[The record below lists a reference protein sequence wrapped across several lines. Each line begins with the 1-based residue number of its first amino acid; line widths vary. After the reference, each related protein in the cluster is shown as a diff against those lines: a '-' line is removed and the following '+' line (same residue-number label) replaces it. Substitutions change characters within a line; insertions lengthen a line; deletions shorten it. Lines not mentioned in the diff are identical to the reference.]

1 MTLLYGYQKIIF
13 STYSP
18 VYHFD
23 DKVTSVEVAW
33 NNPDVIYVATW
44 PSWWGTKKLWRT
56 DNAGQTWSEITPTN
70 INGQD
75 WIPYDITI
83 SSDNENTL
91 WIARTSMYGGVQD
104 AQGYEVFK
112 SSDGGITWDN
122 WSTPTL
128 DNINATN
135 IEHQR
140 GSDGGVYLGTRD
152 TVYYRNNT
160 MTDWEIY
167 DNNLPKVL
175 LQHNLYLITEKEN
188 YLTEPIVH
196 IRIEFYENSPP
207 STQISADRLTIN
219 CLNDTVRFVDHS
231 SASIVV

>member
-1 MTLLYGYQKIIF
+1 M
-13 STYSP
+13 
-18 VYHFD
+18 
-23 DKVTSVEVAW
+23 
-33 NNPDVIYVATW
+33 
-44 PSWWGTKKLWRT
+44 WRT
-56 DNAGQTWSEITPTN
+56 DNAGKTWSDITPTN

-83 SSDNENTL
+83 SSDDENTL
-91 WIARTSMYGGVQD
+91 WIARTSMYGGSTRC
-104 AQGYEVFK
+104 QGYEVFK
-112 SSDGGITWDN
+112 SSDGGMTWDN
-122 WSTPTL
+122 WSTSTL

-167 DNNLPKVL
+167 DNNLPKSTTST
-175 LQHNLYLITEKEN
+175 QLYLITEKEN
-188 YLTEPIVH
+188 YLMEPIVQH
-196 IRIEFYENSPP
+196 TRLNFTKIVLHLL
-207 STQISADRLTIN
+207 QISADRLTIN

-231 SASIVV
+231 ARKWVQMMLVGNGPSPEEVQAHLI

>member
-1 MTLLYGYQKIIF
+1 
-13 STYSP
+13 
-18 VYHFD
+18 
-23 DKVTSVEVAW
+23 
-33 NNPDVIYVATW
+33 
-44 PSWWGTKKLWRT
+44 
-56 DNAGQTWSEITPTN
+56 
-70 INGQD
+70 
-75 WIPYDITI
+75 
-83 SSDNENTL
+83 
-91 WIARTSMYGGVQD
+91 MYGGVQD

-152 TVYYRNNT
+152 AVYYRNNT

-167 DNNLPKVL
+167 DNNLPKSTTST
-175 LQHNLYLITEKEN
+175 QLIPYYREGKLFNGTNRSAYE
-188 YLTEPIVH
+188 
-196 IRIEFYENSPP
+196 IEFYENSPP
-207 STQISADRLTIN
+207 SAQISADRLTIN

-231 SASIVV
+231 Q